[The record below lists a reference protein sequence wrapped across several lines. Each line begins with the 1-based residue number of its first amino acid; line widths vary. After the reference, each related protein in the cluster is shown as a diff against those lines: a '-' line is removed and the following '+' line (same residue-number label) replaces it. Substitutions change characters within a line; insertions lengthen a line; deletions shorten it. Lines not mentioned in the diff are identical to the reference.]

1 VDDLPLRLD
10 FDDAEPR
17 AFTVAPE
24 EVGERLDRYLTARIG
39 EFSRA
44 LVQRLIDGGSVKVD
58 GVPARRSHR
67 LRDGERIEVDVP
79 KALPPRAEPEDL
91 PLRVLLEE
99 DGFVVLDK
107 EPGIAVHPGRGRAS
121 GTIANAIAFRYG
133 ALRLTGAGYRPGIV
147 HRLDMDTSGVM
158 VVAKTEAAHT
168 RIAEAFAER
177 RVEKEYRALVH
188 GAPEHDE
195 QRIDLPLGREHGDA
209 QRHAVRFDG
218 RPATTD
224 VAVVERFGRAA
235 AYVRCH
241 PLTGRTH
248 QIRVHLAA
256 TGHPILGDTLYERG
270 RHRPVAVPRL
280 MLHASRLVFPHPQTA
295 APVAVEAPLPP
306 DFEATIAA
314 LRSTTEAQRH
324 RERD

>member
-1 VDDLPLRLD
+1 MDDVPLRLD

-17 AFTVAPE
+17 VFVVAPE
-24 EVGERLDRYLTARIG
+24 EAGERLDRYLSARIG

-58 GVPARRSHR
+58 GVAVRRSHR

-99 DGFVVLDK
+99 EEFVVLDK
-107 EPGIAVHPGRGRAS
+107 APGMAVHPGRGRAG

-147 HRLDMDTSGVM
+147 HRLDLDTSGVM
-158 VVAKTEAAHT
+158 VIAKTEVAHGKL
-168 RIAEAFAER
+168 ADAFADR
-177 RVEKEYRALVH
+177 RVEKEYLALVH
-188 GAPEHDE
+188 GAPEHE
-195 QRIDLPLGREHGDA
+195 ERRIDLPLGREHGDA
-209 QRHAVRFDG
+209 VRHAVRFDG
-218 RPATTD
+218 GRHAITD
-224 VAVVERFGRAA
+224 VKVRERYGAA
-235 AYVRCH
+235 AAFVSCR

-248 QIRVHLAA
+248 QIRVHLAS
-256 TGHPILGDTLYERG
+256 TGHPILGDPLYERG
-270 RHRPVAVPRL
+270 RRRPVEVPRL
-280 MLHASRLVFPHPQTA
+280 MLHALRLVFPHPTTG

-306 DFEATIAA
+306 DFEAAIRA
-314 LRSTTEAQRH
+314 LRGLPAAR
-324 RERD
+324 RG

>member
-1 VDDLPLRLD
+1 VDDVPLRLD

-17 AFTVAPE
+17 VYTVAPE
-24 EVGERLDRYLTARIG
+24 EAGERLDLYLSARIG

-58 GVPARRSHR
+58 GVAVRRSHR

-79 KALPPRAEPEDL
+79 RALPPRAEPEDL
-91 PLRVLLEE
+91 PLSVLLEE
-99 DGFVVLDK
+99 DAFVVLDK
-107 EPGIAVHPGRGRAS
+107 QPGIAVHPGRGRAS

-147 HRLDMDTSGVM
+147 HRLDLDTSGVM
-158 VVAKTEAAHT
+158 VVAKTEVAHA
-168 RIAEAFAER
+168 RIAEAFAGR
-177 RVEKEYRALVH
+177 QVQKEYLALVH
-188 GAPEHDE
+188 GAPGHDE
-195 QRIDLPLGREHGDA
+195 QRIDLPLGRDQRDS

-218 RPATTD
+218 GRPATTD
-224 VAVVERFGRAA
+224 VKVRERFGEAA
-235 AYVRCH
+235 ALLSCH

-270 RHRPVAVPRL
+270 RRSPVALRRL
-280 MLHASRLVFPHPQTA
+280 MLHASRLVFPHPSSGE
-295 APVAVEAPLPP
+295 PVAVEAPLPP
-306 DFEATIAA
+306 DFEAALAA
-314 LRSTTEAQRH
+314 LRQL
-324 RERD
+324 